1 MPSRMDAYTEKQRGI
16 YYNAFRQPMAQ
27 PELQLTGANP
37 PADSGL
43 LLILRY
49 PDALTRL
56 LAQASSTIGNV
67 IPAIPYSADN
77 LHTTLA
83 TGSKLT
89 QSTENEANA
98 LEIQVNNWFMNHALP
113 LTQTRLDSIS
123 ITFTD
128 WLFNSNTLI
137 AASKANAGFWQLAEQ
152 LVDSANRADIALSM
166 PWGSHITVSRFLAEQ
181 QSADSIRA
189 TVRGLPPLP
198 WTPVS
203 PCGVELVRFHCDA
216 RGFRFFRREDW
227 SC

>member
-1 MPSRMDAYTEKQRGI
+1 MSSKMDAYTEKQRGI

-49 PDALTRL
+49 PDSLTRL
-56 LAQASSTIGNV
+56 LSQASANIGQI
-67 IPAIPYSADN
+67 IPAMSYGADT

-89 QSTENEANA
+89 QRTENEANA
-98 LEIQVNNWFMNHALP
+98 LEIQANQWFMNQGQP
-113 LTQTRLDSIS
+113 LAQTRLANVCIG
-123 ITFTD
+123 FTD
-128 WLFNSNTLI
+128 WLYNSNTLI
-137 AASKANAGFWQLAEQ
+137 AASKANAGFWQLAEA
-152 LVDSANRADIALSM
+152 LVESAQQAGIELSM

-181 QSADSIRA
+181 QSADIIRH
-189 TVRGLPPLP
+189 TVSELPPLP
-198 WTPVS
+198 WEPIT
-203 PCGVELVRFHCDA
+203 PCGIELVRFQCDA
-216 RGFRFFRREDW
+216 DGFHFFRREDW